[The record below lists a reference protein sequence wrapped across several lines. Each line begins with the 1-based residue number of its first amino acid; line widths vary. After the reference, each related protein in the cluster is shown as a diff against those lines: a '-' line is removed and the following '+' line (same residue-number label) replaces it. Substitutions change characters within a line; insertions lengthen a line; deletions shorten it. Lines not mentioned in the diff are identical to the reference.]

1 MPCRQAHP
9 DDSQRLAHID
19 ELASAHP
26 WSPSRFEQLLARQA
40 PGSDGV
46 WVLEEGGQVNAL
58 LVYLRVLDEA
68 TVANV
73 AVLPQHQGR
82 GLGSQL
88 LAEALRHLASDG
100 VRRCLLEVRASN
112 AVALQLYRRHG
123 FSTDGVRK
131 DYYPDGDGREDA
143 LLMSCQLY
151 RE

>member
-1 MPCRQAHP
+1 M
-9 DDSQRLAHID
+9 
-19 ELASAHP
+19 
-26 WSPSRFEQLLARQA
+26 
-40 PGSDGV
+40 
-46 WVLEEGGQVNAL
+46 NAL